1 MEEQIGEKMKNT
13 NFEQFLT
20 AYARGEYAKAL
31 TLWDKHHTEFV
42 GNNKVIAD
50 TIITLIDPPKPLF

>member
-1 MEEQIGEKMKNT
+1 MKNT

-31 TLWDKHHTEFV
+31 ALWDKHHTEFV
-42 GNNKVIAD
+42 GDNKIVAD
-50 TIITLIDPPKPLF
+50 TIITLIDAPKPMF

>member
-1 MEEQIGEKMKNT
+1 MKNT

-42 GNNKVIAD
+42 GDNKVVAD
-50 TIITLIDPPKPLF
+50 TIIAIIDQPKPLF

>member
-1 MEEQIGEKMKNT
+1 MKNT
-13 NFEQFLT
+13 NFEQFLI

-42 GNNKVIAD
+42 GDNKVVAD
-50 TIITLIDPPKPLF
+50 TIITLIDAPKPMF